1 MVEETK
7 RNCQINNVKI
17 RSITFDD
24 KNIYISTYKL
34 TVIKNA
40 IKNIKLYSIITI
52 LQFQKNIFFLRSTL
66 CLVFKLVPSL
76 GTNRNGRG
84 SCGM

>member
-24 KNIYISTYKL
+24 KNSYISTYKL

-40 IKNIKLYSIITI
+40 IKNIKLYSIIII
-52 LQFQKNIFFLRSTL
+52 LQFKKISFS
-66 CLVFKLVPSL
+66 
-76 GTNRNGRG
+76 
-84 SCGM
+84 

>member
-24 KNIYISTYKL
+24 KNSYISTYKL

-52 LQFQKNIFFLRSTL
+52 LQFKKISFS
-66 CLVFKLVPSL
+66 
-76 GTNRNGRG
+76 
-84 SCGM
+84 